1 MRVLQNWQK
10 PCFETSLNFRYDT
23 IFYMSKI
30 VYILTN
36 QSMPDTIKIGIT
48 DNLERRMRELD
59 NTSTPLPFECY
70 YAVEVQDAKVIEK
83 KIHEGLDDKRVR
95 QSREFFNTSP
105 EQAKAILEI
114 AEVMGGKNVTP
125 KEDIV
130 ETSQDKQALDN
141 ARKKRGRIDYFG
153 ILGIQKGTTLTFL
166 KDENIT
172 CEVADNG
179 KIIFRDKETTLSG
192 SALLITNE
200 MGYDWGQVQGAG
212 YWCYEGKTLRELVS
226 EK

>member
-1 MRVLQNWQK
+1 M
-10 PCFETSLNFRYDT
+10 T
-23 IFYMSKI
+23 KI

-48 DNLERRMRELD
+48 DNLERRMKELD

-83 KIHEGLDDKRVR
+83 KIHEGLDDKRIR
-95 QSREFFNTSP
+95 QSREFFNSTP

-125 KEDIV
+125 KDDIV
-130 ETSQDKQALDN
+130 ETPQDKQALDN
-141 ARKKRGRIDYFG
+141 ARKRRGRIDYFG
-153 ILGIQKGTTLTFL
+153 ILGIAKGTTLTFSR
-166 KDENIT
+166 DQNIT

-179 KIIFRDKETTLSG
+179 KVIFRGKETSLSG
-192 SALLITNE
+192 SALILTNE
-200 MGYDWGQVQGAG
+200 MGYDWVQVQGAG
-212 YWCYEGKTLRELVS
+212 YWCYQGKTLRDLVA

>member
-1 MRVLQNWQK
+1 M
-10 PCFETSLNFRYDT
+10 T
-23 IFYMSKI
+23 KI

-83 KIHEGLDDKRVR
+83 KIHEGLDDSRIR

-125 KEDIV
+125 TEDVV
-130 ETSQDKQALDN
+130 ETPQDKQALDS
-141 ARKKRGRIDYFG
+141 ARKKRSKFNFG
-153 ILGIQKGTTLTFL
+153 MINIEPGTILEFA
-166 KDENIT
+166 KDKTIT
-172 CEVADNG
+172 CEVVDDT
-179 KIIFRDKETTLSG
+179 KVKFRGEVTSLSA
-192 SALLITNE
+192 SANTILHE
-200 MGYDWGQVQGAG
+200 MGYDWEQAHGPKFWMHQGKSLRDLR
-212 YWCYEGKTLRELVS
+212 YERE
-226 EK
+226 

>member
-1 MRVLQNWQK
+1 
-10 PCFETSLNFRYDT
+10 
-23 IFYMSKI
+23 MSKI

-36 QSMPDTIKIGIT
+36 ESMPDTIKVGIT
-48 DNLERRMRELD
+48 DNLDRRVRELD

-70 YAVEVQDAKVIEK
+70 YAVEVENASAIEK

-95 QSREFFNTSP
+95 QNREFFNATP

-130 ETSQDKQALDN
+130 ETPQDKQALEN

-153 ILGIQKGTTLTFL
+153 ILGILKGTTLTFS

-172 CEVADNG
+172 CTVSDNG

-192 SALLITNE
+192 SALLVTNE

-212 YWCYEGKTLRELVS
+212 YWCYQGKTLRVLVS

>member
-1 MRVLQNWQK
+1 M
-10 PCFETSLNFRYDT
+10 T
-23 IFYMSKI
+23 KI

-48 DNLERRMRELD
+48 DNLERRIRELD

-70 YAVEVQDAKVIEK
+70 YAVEVQDANAIEK

-95 QSREFFNTSP
+95 QNREFFNTSP

-141 ARKKRGRIDYFG
+141 ARKRSGRIDYFG
-153 ILGIQKGTTLTFL
+153 ILGIVKGTTLTFS
-166 KDENIT
+166 KDQNIT

-179 KIIFRDKETTLSG
+179 KVIFRGKETSLSG
-192 SALLITNE
+192 SALIVTNE

-212 YWCYEGKTLRELVS
+212 YWCYQGKTLRDLVS

>member
-1 MRVLQNWQK
+1 
-10 PCFETSLNFRYDT
+10 
-23 IFYMSKI
+23 MSKI

-141 ARKKRGRIDYFG
+141 ARKRSGRIDYFG
-153 ILGIQKGTTLTFL
+153 ILGIVKGTTLTFS
-166 KDENIT
+166 KDQNIT

-179 KIIFRDKETTLSG
+179 KVIFRGKETSLSG
-192 SALLITNE
+192 SALIVTNE

-212 YWCYEGKTLRELVS
+212 YWCYQGKTLRDLVS

>member
-1 MRVLQNWQK
+1 M
-10 PCFETSLNFRYDT
+10 P
-23 IFYMSKI
+23 I

-36 QSMPDTIKIGIT
+36 ESMPDTIKVGIT

-83 KIHEGLDDKRVR
+83 KIHEGLDDKRIR
-95 QSREFFNTSP
+95 QNREFFNATP

-130 ETSQDKQALDN
+130 ETPQDKQALEN

-153 ILGIQKGTTLTFL
+153 ILGIQKGTTLTFS
-166 KDENIT
+166 KDKNIT
-172 CEVADNG
+172 CTVSDNG

-192 SALLITNE
+192 SALLVTNE

-212 YWCYEGKTLRELVS
+212 YWCYQGKTLRELVS

>member
-1 MRVLQNWQK
+1 
-10 PCFETSLNFRYDT
+10 
-23 IFYMSKI
+23 MSKI

-83 KIHEGLDDKRVR
+83 KIHEGLDDNRIR

-125 KEDIV
+125 TEDVV
-130 ETSQDKQALDN
+130 ETPQDKQALEN
-141 ARKKRGRIDYFG
+141 ARKKRSKFNFNMINIAPGT
-153 ILGIQKGTTLTFL
+153 ILEFS
-166 KDENIT
+166 KDKSIT
-172 CEVADNG
+172 CEVVDDT
-179 KIIFRDKETTLSG
+179 KVKFRGQTTSLSA
-192 SALLITNE
+192 SANTILRE
-200 MGYDWGQVQGAG
+200 MGYDWEQAHGPRFWIYQGKSLRDLR
-212 YWCYEGKTLRELVS
+212 YENE
-226 EK
+226 

>member
-1 MRVLQNWQK
+1 M
-10 PCFETSLNFRYDT
+10 T
-23 IFYMSKI
+23 KI

-36 QSMPDTIKIGIT
+36 ESMPDTIKVGIT
-48 DNLERRMRELD
+48 DNLDRRVRELD

-70 YAVEVQDAKVIEK
+70 YAVEVENASAIEK

-95 QSREFFNTSP
+95 QNREFFNATP

-130 ETSQDKQALDN
+130 ETPQDKQALEN

-153 ILGIQKGTTLTFL
+153 ILGIQKGTTLTFS

-172 CEVADNG
+172 CTVSDNG

-212 YWCYEGKTLRELVS
+212 YWCYQGKTLRELVS

>member
-1 MRVLQNWQK
+1 
-10 PCFETSLNFRYDT
+10 
-23 IFYMSKI
+23 MSKI

-48 DNLERRMRELD
+48 DNLERRMKELD

-95 QSREFFNTSP
+95 QNREFFNTSP

-125 KEDIV
+125 TEDVV
-130 ETSQDKQALDN
+130 ETPQDKQALDN
-141 ARKKRGRIDYFG
+141 ARKRRGRIDYFG
-153 ILGIQKGTTLTFL
+153 ILGIAKGTTLTFS

-172 CEVADNG
+172 CEVANDG
-179 KIIFRDKETTLSG
+179 KVIFRGKETSLSG

-212 YWCYEGKTLRELVS
+212 YWCYQGRTLRDLVS

>member
-1 MRVLQNWQK
+1 M
-10 PCFETSLNFRYDT
+10 T
-23 IFYMSKI
+23 KI

-36 QSMPDTIKIGIT
+36 ESMPDTIKVGIT
-48 DNLERRMRELD
+48 DSLDRRVRELD

-70 YAVEVQDAKVIEK
+70 YAVEVENASAIEK

-95 QSREFFNTSP
+95 QNREFFNTTP

-114 AEVMGGKNVTP
+114 AEVMGGKNITP

-130 ETSQDKQALDN
+130 VTPQDKQALEN

-153 ILGIQKGTTLTFL
+153 ILGIQKGTTLTFS
-166 KDENIT
+166 KDEKIT
-172 CEVADNG
+172 CVVSDNG

-212 YWCYEGKTLRELVS
+212 YWCYQGKTLRDLVS

>member
-1 MRVLQNWQK
+1 
-10 PCFETSLNFRYDT
+10 
-23 IFYMSKI
+23 MSKI

-36 QSMPDTIKIGIT
+36 ESMPDTIKVGIT
-48 DNLERRMRELD
+48 DNLDRRVRELD

-70 YAVEVQDAKVIEK
+70 YAVEVENASAIEK

-95 QSREFFNTSP
+95 QNREFFNATP

-130 ETSQDKQALDN
+130 ETPQDKQALEN

-153 ILGIQKGTTLTFL
+153 ILGIQKGTILTFS
-166 KDENIT
+166 KDKNIT
-172 CEVADNG
+172 CTVSDNG
-179 KIIFRDKETTLSG
+179 KIIFREKETTLSG
-192 SALLITNE
+192 SALLVTNE

-212 YWCYEGKTLRELVS
+212 YWCYQGKTLRELVS